1 MAIDRYASHAA
12 TLTGPA
18 DDVVPITPS
27 DSADLTEAIRA
38 IRLSMSGTA
47 GTVRVTTRAGNVRD
61 LPIVAGEQWTVRI
74 TRVWATGTTASGLWG
89 LV

>member
-1 MAIDRYASHAA
+1 MATDRYASHAA

-18 DDVVPITPS
+18 DDAVPITPS
-27 DSADLTEAIRA
+27 DSADLTEAVRA

-61 LPIVAGEQWTVRI
+61 LPIVPGEQWTVR
-74 TRVWATGTTASGLWG
+74 
-89 LV
+89 

>member
-1 MAIDRYASHAA
+1 M
-12 TLTGPA
+12 
-18 DDVVPITPS
+18 PITPS

-38 IRLSMSGTA
+38 IRLAASGTA

-61 LPIVAGEQWTVRI
+61 LPIGTGEQWTVRI
-74 TRVWATGTTASGLWG
+74 SRVWATGTTASGLWG